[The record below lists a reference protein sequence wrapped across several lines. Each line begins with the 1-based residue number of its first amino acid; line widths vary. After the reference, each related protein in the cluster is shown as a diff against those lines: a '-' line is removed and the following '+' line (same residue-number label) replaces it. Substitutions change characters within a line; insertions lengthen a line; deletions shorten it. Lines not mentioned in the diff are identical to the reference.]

1 MRFGSKNTNDDL
13 KLQIETQVMKKKYQN
28 AGLKRLCMRYK
39 KNETQIHDG
48 LKAANDDFY
57 IK

>member
-39 KNETQIHDG
+39 KMKTQIHDG

>member
-1 MRFGSKNTNDDL
+1 VRFGSKNTNDDL
-13 KLQIETQVMKKKYQN
+13 ILQIETQVMKKKYQN

-39 KNETQIHDG
+39 KMKHKIHDG